1 MRLGGPGNFGRVSGT
16 QFGQFRDALLDAFNL
31 ARFDEML
38 QVFLTRKREHI
49 ALGNDLRHIV
59 VLVISTAE
67 DEAWTAELLG
77 AARLASPANEALM
90 IFGQ

>member
-49 ALGNDLRHIV
+49 ALGNDLRHLV
-59 VLVISTAE
+59 VQVISTAE
-67 DEAWTAELLG
+67 DAAWTAQWLG
-77 AARLASPANEALM
+77 AARREWPGGEAPLV
-90 IFGQ
+90 